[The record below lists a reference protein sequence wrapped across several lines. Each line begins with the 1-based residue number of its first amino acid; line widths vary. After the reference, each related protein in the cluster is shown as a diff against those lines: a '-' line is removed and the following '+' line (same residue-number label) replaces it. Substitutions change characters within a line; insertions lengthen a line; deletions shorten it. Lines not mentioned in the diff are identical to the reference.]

1 MNDRSARVLAS
12 IFLPIES
19 INPNRRLRSE
29 RAKTFVSVTS
39 RRVESS
45 FLAFDASTRS
55 ANGKFARDLSADM
68 QIPSG
73 VVNKPNN

>member
-1 MNDRSARVLAS
+1 MNDSAAHVFAS

-19 INPNRRLRSE
+19 TNLNRRLRSE
-29 RAKTFVSVTS
+29 LAKHSS
-39 RRVESS
+39 RLLCVRSGY
-45 FLAFDASTRS
+45 LAFDASTRS
-55 ANGKFARDLSADM
+55 ANEKFARDLSADM